1 MRMTRTTRE
10 SDGAGRP
17 VALVTGG
24 AKRVGRAVT
33 IALAGAGYDV
43 AVTYLT
49 SRADADSLVGQVR
62 AMGRKAIAIK
72 ADQADPASAGVI
84 VDGISKQFGR
94 LDALVNNASIF
105 GRSSGIVDPAELER
119 YFAVNA
125 RGPLLLTQACAPLL
139 AANKPAEGST
149 VTGRV
154 VNMLDVHVMHQPAKG
169 YLAYNAS
176 KAALL
181 EITRSLALELAPRI
195 TVNGIAPG
203 VVEWAESYTPEQR
216 EQYLRRVPLGRAGTP
231 DDVARAVLYFVR
243 DADYCTGE
251 ILRLDGGRSLT

>member
-1 MRMTRTTRE
+1 MTKTPPNRE
-10 SDGAGRP
+10 MNQAGQP

-24 AKRVGRAVT
+24 ARRVGRAVAV
-33 IALAGAGYDV
+33 ALAGAGYDV

-49 SRADADSLVGQVR
+49 SRAEADSLVGQVR
-62 AMGRKAIAIK
+62 AMGQKAVAIQ
-72 ADQADPASAGVI
+72 ADQADPASPGAI
-84 VDGISKQFGR
+84 VEAVRNEFGR
-94 LDALVNNASIF
+94 LDALINNASIF
-105 GRSSGIVDPAELER
+105 GRSSEDIDQAELDR

-149 VTGRV
+149 VTGHV

-231 DDVARAVLYFVR
+231 HDVARAVLFFVR

>member
-1 MRMTRTTRE
+1 MTRPTRE
-10 SDGAGRP
+10 TDMAGRP
-17 VALVTGG
+17 AALITGG
-24 AKRVGRAVT
+24 SKRVGRAVA
-33 IALAGAGYDV
+33 IGLAEAGYDV

-49 SRADADSLVGQVR
+49 SRADADSLVEQVR
-62 AMGRKAIAIK
+62 AIGRKAIAIK
-72 ADQADPASAGVI
+72 ADQADPASPDVI
-84 VDGISKQFGR
+84 VGALRNQFGR
-94 LDALVNNASIF
+94 LDALINNASIF
-105 GRSSGIVDPAELER
+105 GRSSKNNDPTELDR

-125 RGPLLLTQACAPLL
+125 RGPLLLTQACVPLL

-176 KAALL
+176 KASLL

-231 DDVARAVLYFVR
+231 HDVARAVLYFVR